1 MTLLQRFENLRP
13 RLPEWMQD
21 WMDIMIP
28 VLQIM
33 LIVLVAWLTYRLLQR
48 LVKRVG
54 DHYRL
59 PLEYRLSLVT
69 IVRWVL
75 VGSSGMWV
83 LERLGVSA
91 TVLWTAFTGFATV
104 AAVAFFAAWSVLSNL
119 FCAFLIFIVGPFRV
133 GDYIELLDT
142 AEKPGALGRVIDINL
157 LYITLEESGAPRA
170 GTLIQIPNALI
181 FQRVLRRWRSG
192 APAPIEKKSISSPV
206 NTVQPESATVP

>member
-13 RLPEWMQD
+13 RLPEWMRD

-28 VLQIM
+28 VLQIA

-69 IVRWVL
+69 IARWVL

-83 LERLGVSA
+83 LERLA
-91 TVLWTAFTGFATV
+91 LPRLLPWH
-104 AAVAFFAAWSVLSNL
+104 
-119 FCAFLIFIVGPFRV
+119 FLR
-133 GDYIELLDT
+133 
-142 AEKPGALGRVIDINL
+142 PGAYYPTCFVH
-157 LYITLEESGAPRA
+157 S
-170 GTLIQIPNALI
+170 
-181 FQRVLRRWRSG
+181 
-192 APAPIEKKSISSPV
+192 
-206 NTVQPESATVP
+206 